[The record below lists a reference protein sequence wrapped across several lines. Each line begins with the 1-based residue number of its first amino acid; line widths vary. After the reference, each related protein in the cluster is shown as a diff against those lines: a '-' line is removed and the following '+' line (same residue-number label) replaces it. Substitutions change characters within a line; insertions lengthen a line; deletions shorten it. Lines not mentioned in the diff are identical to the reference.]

1 MRLSHIIVLVLNP
14 LYKGKFGCGT
24 TTLTYPIC
32 RPFVHQRYVLTGDKP
47 CLFTTGMVY
56 LSCRAL
62 RVGRS
67 EDRGYL
73 PASRRGDP
81 PLSPSVAG

>member
-1 MRLSHIIVLVLNP
+1 MRLSHIILLALKP

-32 RPFVHQRYVLTGDKP
+32 TPFVHQPYVLNGDRP
-47 CLFTTGMVY
+47 CLSLEGMVY

-67 EDRGYL
+67 EDRGSL
-73 PASRRGDP
+73 PASQRGDP